1 MCGTNFEPL
10 VNIVNA
16 SSIPVVVS
24 GASYSIFDMIE
35 LKECFVNRVAGASRG
50 RALRERALLPT
61 AAACAVLRD

>member
-1 MCGTNFEPL
+1 MCVTNFESL

-24 GASYSIFDMIE
+24 GPSSLIFDIIE
-35 LKECFVNRVAGASRG
+35 LKECFVNSVAGAIRG
-50 RALRERALLPT
+50 RAARERSLLPA